1 MTLVIEGGP
10 EAHRR
15 LLEEIFVGLGP
26 TEIKRVRFGSHVVR
40 AVPGDLPTPEAARR
54 ASGLS
59 IELVDPPEDT
69 LRVDWEMHLIG
80 AALRE
85 RASRDGLEQVVWV
98 KLASNAGTLEHTSSP
113 DGPMS
118 PPEVERLRTEVASA
132 AAAAGAVLERL
143 DLVCPLGHAWAARL
157 QVEEPHA
164 FLRLRFED
172 FTRAVQPWQ
181 ERCGRQTYI
190 EVVDESGQPVVI
202 RAAFGGG
209 GASSVPNDL
218 ACCDP
223 SVYLG
228 RPLYAS
234 PPPRCPVF
242 D

>member
-1 MTLVIEGGP
+1 MTPVIEGGP

-15 LLEEIFVGLGP
+15 LLEAIFVGLGP

-40 AVPGDLPTPEAARR
+40 AVPGDLPTPEAARL

-59 IELVDPPEDT
+59 IELVDPSEDS
-69 LRVDWEMHLIG
+69 LRVDWEMHLVG

-85 RASRDGLEQVVWV
+85 RALRDGLEQVVWV
-98 KLASNAGTLEHTSSP
+98 KLASSAGTLQHASSP

-118 PPEVERLRTEVASA
+118 PPQVERLRIEVASA
-132 AAAAGAVLERL
+132 AAAAGAALERF
-143 DLVCPLGHAWAARL
+143 DLSCPLGHAWAAQLR
-157 QVEEPHA
+157 VGEPHA

-172 FTRAVQPWQ
+172 FMLAIKPWQ
-181 ERCGRQTYI
+181 DRCGRQTYI
-190 EVVDESGQPVVI
+190 EVVDQYEQLVVI

-209 GASSVPNDL
+209 GSSSVPRDL

-228 RPLYAS
+228 RGMLAS